1 MEIYVGV
8 KIKIEEIGRMEERKE
23 IVLELSSMRKL
34 GEEENQEMKR
44 IQYILNKRIIN
55 KLTEL

>member
-1 MEIYVGV
+1 LEIYVGV